1 MCWLDAPVGDMASF
15 KNLCERIGVD
25 FDEFFKAD
33 SEAELYHFIGKDI
46 LYFHAL
52 FWPAMLKFSGHRA
65 PHRRVALR
73 LSHRRRPKNVEI
85 ARHLYHRRLIS
96 SKSSTP
102 NGCATTSLPSSAAV
116 SKTSI

>member
-1 MCWLDAPVGDMASF
+1 MRRANIFMCGSMRRWAYMASF

-52 FWPAMLKFSGHRA
+52 FG
-65 PHRRVALR
+65 
-73 LSHRRRPKNVEI
+73 RP
-85 ARHLYHRRLIS
+85 
-96 SKSSTP
+96 
-102 NGCATTSLPSSAAV
+102 C
-116 SKTSI
+116 